1 MKGNITLGALL
12 LGVCGVL
19 GMTSLGQVT
28 SEGALDYRRLERSVT
43 VKGLSEREYPAD
55 VVIWPIAFTAV
66 DNRLPELYQSIE
78 QQTDGIADFLRE
90 NGIAEGEISIGAP
103 RVFDKLAQH
112 YGDGRTVEFRYAAN
126 RTVTVYSQRV
136 DAVRALTQK
145 LSALGGRG
153 IALMGESHLNQTEYL
168 FTRLNEVKPG
178 MIEETTRKARQV
190 AQKFAEDSRSQLG
203 RIRRATQGQ
212 FSISARDSNS
222 PHIKR
227 VRVVS
232 TVEFYLTD

>member
-1 MKGNITLGALL
+1 MQGNFTLGALL

-19 GMTSLGQVT
+19 AMTGLGQLA

-55 VVIWPIAFTAV
+55 VVIWPIAFTAA
-66 DNRLPELYQSIE
+66 DNRLPDLYRSIE
-78 QQTDGIADFLRE
+78 QQTRSIVDFLRD
-90 NGIAEGEISIGAP
+90 NGIPEAEISVGSP
-103 RVFDKLAQH
+103 QVFDKLAQQ
-112 YGDGRTVEFRYAAN
+112 YGDGRPVEFRYAAN

-136 DAVRALTQK
+136 DAVRALMQK
-145 LSALGGRG
+145 LSALGSRG
-153 IALMGESHLNQTEYL
+153 IALTGNSHMNQTEYL

-190 AQKFAEDSRSQLG
+190 AQKFAEDSQSQLG
-203 RIRRATQGQ
+203 RIRRASQGQ
-212 FSISARDSNS
+212 FSISNRDSNS